1 MQEVRHWYFI
11 ANSTFILQQEN
22 HRQPCLSSRVRTLLL
37 MSKEEQFF
45 SAAAVENVLWWKQK
59 RNEPQQKFSEL
70 VALTLKEK
78 KNPQ

>member
-1 MQEVRHWYFI
+1 
-11 ANSTFILQQEN
+11 
-22 HRQPCLSSRVRTLLL
+22 

-45 SAAAVENVLWWKQK
+45 SAAAAENILWWKQK

-78 KNPQ
+78 KILSSEERLFLLRYF